1 MKKFKPW
8 EDLTFTD
15 DYMFKLLMERKRICK
30 GTLNAFLDWNIRS
43 ITYFATEKPLKAG
56 YAAKGVRLD
65 VYLHDETSRVYDV
78 EMQVLKKKEKPDVDA
93 MMTLAKRARFYLS
106 ELDTR
111 ALERSGLYADLR
123 PTIVIF
129 FCPFRLFD
137 GRRAVYTFPRICQ
150 EDPCLTLPDETAL
163 IFISSKNARSGLS
176 PRACALLDYM
186 NGKITKE
193 PLIAQIEES
202 MRTIKRHE
210 TERKIYMTYI
220 MKMREERQ
228 DAFTEGK
235 AEGKAEGM
243 NLVMRIV
250 EQLQKKVPYQTIAT
264 DTHTTLEQV
273 VEIANK
279 FKMAY

>member
-1 MKKFKPW
+1 MLKKFKPW

-43 ITYFATEKPLKAG
+43 ITYFARRIHVSPSPTKP
-56 YAAKGVRLD
+56 
-65 VYLHDETSRVYDV
+65 
-78 EMQVLKKKEKPDVDA
+78 
-93 MMTLAKRARFYLS
+93 
-106 ELDTR
+106 
-111 ALERSGLYADLR
+111 RS
-123 PTIVIF
+123 
-129 FCPFRLFD
+129 
-137 GRRAVYTFPRICQ
+137 
-150 EDPCLTLPDETAL
+150 
-163 IFISSKNARSGLS
+163 SSSVAKNARSGLS

>member
-1 MKKFKPW
+1 
-8 EDLTFTD
+8 
-15 DYMFKLLMERKRICK
+15 
-30 GTLNAFLDWNIRS
+30 
-43 ITYFATEKPLKAG
+43 
-56 YAAKGVRLD
+56 
-65 VYLHDETSRVYDV
+65 
-78 EMQVLKKKEKPDVDA
+78 
-93 MMTLAKRARFYLS
+93 
-106 ELDTR
+106 
-111 ALERSGLYADLR
+111 
-123 PTIVIF
+123 
-129 FCPFRLFD
+129 
-137 GRRAVYTFPRICQ
+137 
-150 EDPCLTLPDETAL
+150 
-163 IFISSKNARSGLS
+163 
-176 PRACALLDYM
+176 M

-264 DTHTTLEQV
+264 NTHDTLEQV